1 MKGKSLNVIPN
12 FLQMNVFL
20 MDTFKDGEN
29 ITRRKSTSVIS
40 KKQRRN
46 FFFNKVFKY
55 LSSISKQGNVQV
67 LLKWILSF
75 YFLS

>member
-40 KKQRRN
+40 KKQKK
-46 FFFNKVFKY
+46 FFF
-55 LSSISKQGNVQV
+55 
-67 LLKWILSF
+67 
-75 YFLS
+75 